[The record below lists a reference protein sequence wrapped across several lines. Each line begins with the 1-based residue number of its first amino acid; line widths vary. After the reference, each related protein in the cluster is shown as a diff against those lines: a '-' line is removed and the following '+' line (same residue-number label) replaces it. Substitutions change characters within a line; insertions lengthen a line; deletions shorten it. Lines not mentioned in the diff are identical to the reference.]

1 MLRQQPPV
9 RHLRWLLAT
18 LSVGFMAPFM
28 FADVM
33 ALPRDVYYVLYFAS
47 VLGFAAYYANRTHLD
62 IGELIG
68 NHLTRAVVCG
78 IVVGLFLIQG
88 VLAHTETARLT
99 GAGFWWALLWRGI
112 GYGLVD
118 GVLLFSLP
126 WTITWRAFDADG
138 AGVGRKV
145 AAAST
150 AWIAVLVV
158 TTAYHLG
165 YRDFRSSRIVQ
176 PNIGSAIG
184 SLATLAAANPVASPI
199 AHVFLHVAAVIH
211 SPDTDL
217 FLPPH
222 RD

>member
-1 MLRQQPPV
+1 M
-9 RHLRWLLAT
+9 
-18 LSVGFMAPFM
+18 
-28 FADVM
+28 
-33 ALPRDVYYVLYFAS
+33 
-47 VLGFAAYYANRTHLD
+47 LGFAAYYANRTHLD

-68 NHLTRAVVCG
+68 HRLTRAVVFG

-88 VLAHTETARLT
+88 VLAHTATARLT

-126 WTITWRAFDADG
+126 WTITWRAFDADR

-165 YRDFRSSRIVQ
+165 YRDFRSSKIVQ

-184 SLATLAAANPVASPI
+184 SLATLVAANPVASPI